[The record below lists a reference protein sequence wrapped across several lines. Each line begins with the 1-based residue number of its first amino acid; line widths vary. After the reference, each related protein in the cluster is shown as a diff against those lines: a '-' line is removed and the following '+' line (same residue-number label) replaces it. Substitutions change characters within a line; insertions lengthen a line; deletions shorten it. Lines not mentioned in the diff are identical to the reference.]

1 VPKKPNI
8 WLLILG
14 ILAFLVLAWYIR
26 GILLYITIAAILTT
40 ILRPLERKME
50 KVRIKKWKMPRA
62 LRALACLL
70 VVYVIAF
77 SFISIFI
84 PLIVNEINIISNVD
98 KQQVTQA
105 LHEPISQ
112 LEGLFQNFQQNQPNQ
127 VTLEQYM
134 QQHLS
139 QWLNVTQVST
149 FANGLVSVFGSLLIA
164 FFAVSFFL
172 FFFMKDGEVIM
183 HTLLLLVPQKQ
194 IRGIRNIIRDTQL
207 MLTKYF
213 TGVLIDVVFV
223 FAFVSIGMAL
233 LGVQNALIIGLFAG
247 IMNIIPYVGPLIGG
261 AFAILVAISTNLTLD
276 FYDGMVPLVVK
287 IFFVF
292 VAMNLTDGF
301 LVQPFIFSKRVRAH
315 PLEIFTVVLIAGSL
329 AGIGGMIAAVP
340 AYTVLRI
347 ILREYLTNSRF
358 VQKLTDELDE
368 ATPDHSLARHPG
380 DGGDSNAQL

>member
-1 VPKKPNI
+1 
-8 WLLILG
+8 
-14 ILAFLVLAWYIR
+14 
-26 GILLYITIAAILTT
+26 
-40 ILRPLERKME
+40 
-50 KVRIKKWKMPRA
+50 MPRA
-62 LRALACLL
+62 LRALSLLLL
-70 VVYVIAF
+70 VYVVAF
-77 SFISIFI
+77 SFIAIFI

-98 KQQVTQA
+98 KAQVTQA
-105 LHEPISQ
+105 LHEPITQ

-139 QWLNVTQVST
+139 QWLNVTEVST
-149 FANGLVSVFGSLLIA
+149 FANGVVSVIGSLLIA

-172 FFFMKDGEVIM
+172 FFFVKDGEVIM
-183 HTLLLLVPQKQ
+183 HTLLLLAPQKQ
-194 IRGIRNIIRDTQL
+194 IRGIRNIIRNTQH

-223 FAFVSIGMAL
+223 FAFVSIGMAV

-261 AFAILVAISTNLTLD
+261 AFAILVAVSTNLTLD
-276 FYDGMVPLVVK
+276 FYDGIVPLVIK
-287 IFFVF
+287 IFLVF

-315 PLEIFTVVLIAGSL
+315 PLEIFTIILIAGSL

-347 ILREYLTNSRF
+347 VLREYLTNSRF
-358 VQKLTDELDE
+358 VQKLTDEMDD
-368 ATPDHSLARHPG
+368 AAPAHPE
-380 DGGDSNAQL
+380 SNAQL